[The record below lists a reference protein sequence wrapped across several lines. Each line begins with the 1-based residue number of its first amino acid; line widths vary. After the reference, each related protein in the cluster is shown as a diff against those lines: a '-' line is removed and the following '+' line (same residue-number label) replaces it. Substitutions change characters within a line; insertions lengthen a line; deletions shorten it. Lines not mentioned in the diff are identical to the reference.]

1 MCKTDGRNQPTD
13 RIGSKQNSTATIVP
27 TTGGLFH
34 TRYPTESSILNK
46 ANVSFFFQSSAPRS
60 VQTGP
65 GAHPASCTMITV
77 SYPGVKRP
85 ERGVDQ
91 PPPSTAEVKETVEL
105 YLYSTSGLS
114 YLFYFR
120 EFTLLYDCVIVK

>member
-46 ANVSFFFQSSAPRS
+46 ANVSFFFK
-60 VQTGP
+60 VQLLIVSR
-65 GAHPASCTMITV
+65 PALGST
-77 SYPGVKRP
+77 
-85 ERGVDQ
+85 Q
-91 PPPSTAEVKETVEL
+91 PP
-105 YLYSTSGLS
+105 
-114 YLFYFR
+114 
-120 EFTLLYDCVIVK
+120 IQ